1 MKNRVLVLVTLSF
14 CLIVAWRQTGGSDK
28 SGEARSSLARLSPID
43 AHAHIF
49 NSSPRF
55 SQLLNQLNMR
65 LVNICVVDL
74 HDPGFEKAE
83 PQHAKALELFR
94 QSKGRWAWCSTFDPR
109 DWEKAGFAERV
120 IRDLDPTF
128 KNGAVAVKIYKDI
141 GMELRSRSGRYLMP
155 DDPVFTPIL
164 EFIESR
170 GKTLYAH
177 IAEPTA
183 AWKPLD
189 PKSPHYSYYKA
200 NPDWHMYLHP
210 DRPAKE
216 TILSARDRLLERHP
230 KLRVVGAH
238 LGSMEDD
245 VDQIARRFER
255 YPNFVVDTAARVPD
269 LMIQPREKVR
279 AFLTRY
285 QDRVLYATDLVLM
298 PTDNPDQAIAR
309 WEEEYLRDWKYFA
322 TDGTVVYQN
331 RQIKGLALPEAV
343 LVKLYRLNAEKW
355 VPGLKNPGNAT
366 GNARPGSR

>member
-1 MKNRVLVLVTLSF
+1 VRSRAFVLVVLCV
-14 CLIVAWRQTGGSDK
+14 CLIAASRQSGVSVK
-28 SGEARSSLARLSPID
+28 SGEIETALARLSPID
-43 AHAHIF
+43 AHAHVY

-55 SQLLNQLNMR
+55 SQLLDRLNMR

-94 QSKGRWAWCSTFDPR
+94 QSRGRWAWCSTFDPR
-109 DWEKAGFAERV
+109 DWEKAGSAERV
-120 IRDLDPTF
+120 KRDLDSTF

-155 DDPVFTPIL
+155 DDPVFAPIL
-164 EFIESR
+164 EFVESR

-210 DRPAKE
+210 ERPAKE
-216 TILSARDRLLERHP
+216 TILAARDRLLERHP

-245 VDQIARRFER
+245 VDQIARRLDR

-279 AFLTRY
+279 AFMTKY

-298 PTDNPDQAIAR
+298 ATDNPDRAVTR

-322 TDGTVVYQN
+322 TDQTVVY
-331 RQIKGLALPEAV
+331 RDYKVKGLALPEPILA
-343 LVKLYRLNAEKW
+343 KLYRLNAEKW
-355 VPGLKNPGNAT
+355 VPGQKSIP
-366 GNARPGSR
+366 SD